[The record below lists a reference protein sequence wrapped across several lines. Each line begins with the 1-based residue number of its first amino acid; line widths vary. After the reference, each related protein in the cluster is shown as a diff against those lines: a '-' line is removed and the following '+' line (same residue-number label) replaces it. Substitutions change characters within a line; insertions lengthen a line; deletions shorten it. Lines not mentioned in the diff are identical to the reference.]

1 MNRNIII
8 TTTLCFI
15 TLFLGILNDVKAQ
28 DHNKAIAAADSSR
41 FSPNKKDG
49 WKLFNSFVSNYQK
62 DSAQVE
68 LILQHDG
75 AIDWKQEQ
83 LVGKI
88 KPQSLQPS
96 NSQTV
101 TFKLLNENYS
111 LRIDINGKCYLKFI
125 NGIIPTANPFI
136 IPLKVNYKL

>member
-1 MNRNIII
+1 MKRIIYI
-8 TTTLCFI
+8 AVF
-15 TLFLGILNDVKAQ
+15 FSGMILSIALPKNGQAQ
-28 DHNKAIAAADSSR
+28 DHGKAIAAADSSR

-49 WKLFNSFVSNYQK
+49 WQLYNSFISNYQK

-83 LVGKI
+83 MVGKI
-88 KPQSLQPS
+88 KYQQLQP
-96 NSQTV
+96 NNAQTLP
-101 TFKLLNENYS
+101 FKLLNESYS
-111 LRIDINGKCYLKFI
+111 LRIDEKGKCYLKFI
-125 NGIIPTANPFI
+125 NGLMPTANPFI

>member
-1 MNRNIII
+1 MKRTIYIKAI
-8 TTTLCFI
+8 LSIMILCFA
-15 TLFLGILNDVKAQ
+15 LPQKVFAQ
-28 DHNKAIAAADSSR
+28 DHSKAIASADSSQ

-49 WKLFNSFVSNYQK
+49 WQLFNAFISNYQK

-75 AIDWKQEQ
+75 AINWKQEQ
-83 LVGKI
+83 FVGKI
-88 KPQSLQPS
+88 KYQRLQPN

-101 TFKLLNENYS
+101 PFKLLNESYE
-111 LRIDINGKCYLKFI
+111 LRIDEKGKCYLKFI
-125 NGIIPTANPFI
+125 NGIMPTSNPFI